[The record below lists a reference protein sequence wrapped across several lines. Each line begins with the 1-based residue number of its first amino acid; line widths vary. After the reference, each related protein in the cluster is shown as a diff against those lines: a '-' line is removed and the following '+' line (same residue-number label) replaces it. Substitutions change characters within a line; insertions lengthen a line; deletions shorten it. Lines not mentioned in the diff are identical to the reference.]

1 MKQFTKQAENMGGI
15 LRIWAIPPGDISI
28 SGNIAT
34 IVSDTN
40 IVNLCPTEGSGSFT
54 EESIAGGAYKI
65 GVEATVPGDG
75 PENLAIIGELNR
87 RGKYLVVLL
96 DGNGKYRLAGT
107 NTVPLRFSS
116 KRLTGSGAASLCH
129 FAVSFVAK
137 ASKQQSIFIGCPFA

>member
-1 MKQFTKQAENMGGI
+1 MGGI
-15 LRIWAIPPGDISI
+15 LRIWAIPPGDISV
-28 SGNIAT
+28 SENIAT
-34 IVSDTN
+34 IISSSN
-40 IVNLCPTEGSGSFT
+40 IVDLCPTEGSGSLT

-65 GVEATVPGDG
+65 GVEATVPVDG
-75 PENLAIIGELNR
+75 PDNMPIIAELNR

-96 DGNGKYRLAGT
+96 DGNGRYRLAGT

>member
-1 MKQFTKQAENMGGI
+1 MGGI